1 MKGNK
6 KYNIIWFCTDQQR
19 YDTISGL
26 GNDKIRTPNLD
37 RLIDEGVAFTRAYTQ
52 APICT
57 PSRACFLTGRYPRT
71 TRATFNGNDHF
82 SKDETLV
89 TKIFAD
95 NGWSCGLAGKL
106 HIAGAKDHLENRTD
120 DGYEMFKWSHHPQN
134 DWEEGVDS
142 YQNWLRSKKIRF
154 EDIYSG
160 CHWDSSK
167 KTSLEEI
174 KMNAGYH
181 KAVYE
186 DGYRPYVGCPAEYH
200 QTTWC
205 VEEAIG
211 FIEEHKDK
219 NWLVSLNPFDPH
231 HPIDPPPEYQA
242 RINADD
248 MELPLWKEGELDNKL
263 DFARYD
269 YQKGGMYGHGHSI
282 IGMSDDQKRQ
292 ATRDYYAEIE
302 LIDDQFG
309 RLVEYLDKN
318 DLRKN
323 TIIIFMSDHG
333 EMNGDHGT
341 YLKGPY
347 FYEALVHVP
356 LIFSCPGLIQ
366 EGVRLNAMV
375 ELVDIAPTL
384 LELNGLEVPFY
395 MQGKSFR
402 TLLTGE
408 QKKDHHKDSVYSEFY
423 DCLLQVGY
431 KGQFSTMYFDG
442 RYKIINHHTQNSG
455 ELYDLAV
462 DPHEF
467 NNLWFDDKYRD
478 LKHQLIQKN
487 FDQAILNNADYV
499 LNPVWGY

>member
-1 MKGNK
+1 MTRR
-6 KYNIIWFCTDQQR
+6 KYNIVWFCTDQQR
-19 YDTISGL
+19 YDTITAF
-26 GNDKIRTPNLD
+26 GNNKIHTPHLD
-37 RLIDEGVAFTRAYTQ
+37 RFISEGVAFERAYTQ

-89 TKIFAD
+89 TKMFAD
-95 NGWSCGLAGKL
+95 AGWTCGLVGKL

-120 DGYEMFKWSHHPQN
+120 DGYSMFKWSHHPQN

-142 YQNWLRSKKIRF
+142 YQTWLREKGIKWS
-154 EDIYSG
+154 DIYTG
-160 CHWDSSK
+160 CHWDNNKAS
-167 KTSLEEI
+167 
-174 KMNAGYH
+174 AGDAEKNKGFL

-186 DGYRPYVGCPAEYH
+186 EGYRAYVGTPPEYH

-205 VEEAIG
+205 VESAIE
-211 FIEEHKDK
+211 FIEANKDH
-219 NWLVSLNPFDPH
+219 NWLVSINPFDPH
-231 HPIDPPPEYQA
+231 HPLDPPPEYQT
-242 RINADD
+242 RIDPATLD
-248 MELPLWKEGELDNKL
+248 LPLWKDGELDSKPEH
-263 DFARYD
+263 AKYD
-269 YQKGGMYGHGHSI
+269 YQYGGMCGHGHSI
-282 IGMSDDQKRQ
+282 LGMTDDQKRE

-309 RLVEYLDKN
+309 RLMDYLN
-318 DLRKN
+318 ENGLREN
-323 TIIIFMSDHG
+323 TIVIFMSDHG

-356 LIFSCPGLIQ
+356 LIFSCPGLVLQ
-366 EGVRLNAMV
+366 GVRRRALV

-384 LELNGLEVPFY
+384 LELNGLPIPRY
-395 MQGKSFR
+395 MQGKSFAN
-402 TLLTGE
+402 LLIDSSAKDFH
-408 QKKDHHKDSVYSEFY
+408 KKSVYSEFY

-431 KGQFSTMYFDG
+431 VGTFATMYFDG
-442 RYKIINHHTQNSG
+442 RYKLVNHHGKPIG

-462 DPHEF
+462 DPNEY
-467 NNLWFDDKYRD
+467 NNLWFNENYRE
-478 LKHQLIQKN
+478 LKFELMQKN

-499 LNPVWGY
+499 LDPAWGY

>member
-1 MKGNK
+1 MSKKKG
-6 KYNIIWFCTDQQR
+6 YNIVWFCTDQQR
-19 YDTISGL
+19 YDTITAL
-26 GNDKIRTPNLD
+26 GNKKIHTPNLD
-37 RLIDEGVAFTRAYTQ
+37 KLISEGVAFESAYTQ

-57 PSRACFLTGRYPRT
+57 PSRACFLTGRYPKT

-95 NGWSCGLAGKL
+95 HGWSCGLAGKL

-134 DWEEGVDS
+134 DWEEGIDS
-142 YQNWLRSKKIRF
+142 YQNWLRSKGIKF
-154 EDIYSG
+154 EDIYTG

-167 KTSLEEI
+167 KTTEEDR
-174 KMNAGYH
+174 KRNEGFH

-186 DGYRPYVGCPAEYH
+186 EGYRPYIGCPAEYH

-211 FIEEHKDK
+211 FIEGHKDK

-242 RINADD
+242 RLNPDD
-248 MELPLWKEGELDNKL
+248 MDLPLWKEGELDNKPEYQ
-263 DFARYD
+263 RYD
-269 YQKGGMYGHGHSI
+269 YQYGGMHGHGHSI
-282 IGMSDDQKRQ
+282 IGMTDDQKRQ
-292 ATRDYYAEIE
+292 ETRDYYAEIE

-309 RLVEYLDKN
+309 RLVRYLDEN
-318 DLRKN
+318 NLREN

-333 EMNGDHGT
+333 EMLGDHGT

-347 FYEALVHVP
+347 FYQALVHVP

-366 EGVRLNAMV
+366 QNVRLKALV

-384 LELNGLEVPFY
+384 LELNGIEIPFY
-395 MQGKSFR
+395 MQGKSFAK
-402 TLLTGE
+402 LLTGE

-431 KGQFSTMYFDG
+431 VGHHATMYFDG
-442 RYKIINHHTQNSG
+442 RYKIVNHHGQSIG
-455 ELYDLAV
+455 ELYDLAT

-467 NNLWFDDKYRD
+467 NNLWFDERYRD
-478 LKHQLIQKN
+478 LKYQLIQKN
-487 FDQAILNNADYV
+487 FDQAVLNNADYV
-499 LNPVWGY
+499 LDPAWGY